1 MTLNEAIKT
10 EENIA
15 EENQRVVDTGIVF
28 DDVTID
34 MLYCDDT
41 EVIEEHL
48 ANYQRCAEEHRQL
61 AEWLKDYKRLKEQES
76 CEDYISR
83 KAAIVQ
89 LSYNKIGNDDYEM
102 IIQDDINTI
111 KALPPVIP
119 KPKTSWIPVSERLPK
134 NEDYVLVC
142 YEDGH
147 IRTAYYY
154 IDNNFYP
161 SEFEDCCETGWYNYN
176 EDFMYRQDVIAWMP
190 LPPSYQG
197 EEGSEA

>member
-1 MTLNEAIKT
+1 MTLDEAIKDMET
-10 EENIA
+10 IA

-48 ANYQRCAEEHRQL
+48 ANYQRCADEHKQL

-76 CEDYISR
+76 CEDCISR

-119 KPKTSWIPVSERLPK
+119 KPKTKWILVSERLP
-134 NEDYVLVC
+134 EEAGFYMTTIDYGKHRVAT
-142 YEDGH
+142 EE
-147 IRTAYYY
+147 RYYY
-154 IDNNFYP
+154 GQNLGWDDDNDN
-161 SEFEDCCETGWYNYN
+161 C
-176 EDFMYRQDVIAWMP
+176 VIAWMMP
-190 LPPSYQG
+190 LPEPYKV
-197 EEGSEA
+197 ESEDRI

>member
-76 CEDYISR
+76 CEDCISR

-89 LSYNKIGNDDYEM
+89 LSYNKIGNDDSTMTSKQIEKKM
-102 IIQDDINTI
+102 NGIIKVLSNKC
-111 KALPPVIP
+111 KAEL
-119 KPKTSWIPVSERLPK
+119 R
-134 NEDYVLVC
+134 
-142 YEDGH
+142 
-147 IRTAYYY
+147 
-154 IDNNFYP
+154 
-161 SEFEDCCETGWYNYN
+161 
-176 EDFMYRQDVIAWMP
+176 
-190 LPPSYQG
+190 
-197 EEGSEA
+197 